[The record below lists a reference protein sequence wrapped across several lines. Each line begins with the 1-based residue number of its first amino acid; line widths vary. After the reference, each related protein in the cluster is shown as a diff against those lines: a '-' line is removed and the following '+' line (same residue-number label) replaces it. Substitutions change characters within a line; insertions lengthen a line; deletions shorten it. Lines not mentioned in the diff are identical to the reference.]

1 LQFETKTARRR
12 VVSILNLILS
22 SLKARCQS
30 PHIDAWVSGST
41 MGGAAAYSAATP
53 DRAVRMAGVGQ
64 HRPILRDFE
73 DDRISHCISNTTRS
87 LSLMSAL
94 RVNSGTAKQKDR
106 PKAVSLQ
113 R

>member
-1 LQFETKTARRR
+1 MNQRQAKPRDCDNVKSSKRRR
-12 VVSILNLILS
+12 N
-22 SLKARCQS
+22 K
-30 PHIDAWVSGST
+30 
-41 MGGAAAYSAATP
+41 
-53 DRAVRMAGVGQ
+53 
-64 HRPILRDFE
+64 
-73 DDRISHCISNTTRS
+73 TRS